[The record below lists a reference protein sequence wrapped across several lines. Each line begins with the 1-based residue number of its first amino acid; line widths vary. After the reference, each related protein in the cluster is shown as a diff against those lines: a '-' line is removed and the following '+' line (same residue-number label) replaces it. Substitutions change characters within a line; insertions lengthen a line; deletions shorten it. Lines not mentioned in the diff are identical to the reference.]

1 MVFFLF
7 NLLPSDVFYFHFLHT
22 HERNICGAENIW
34 VCVVGVTAQ
43 HWQMTISTLATLG
56 HRTNIGHI
64 FPFRQAIIAHQPSV
78 NAPASRNAF
87 LPFLLPPPRPPPNI
101 WIMGGRVNFHHSRGP
116 GQTVWVMTSPPIR
129 GAGDHDSLSEGSLL
143 TRIICSLLTA
153 DH

>member
-1 MVFFLF
+1 MQCIAWFYLHLGWYFLN
-7 NLLPSDVFYFHFLHT
+7 NLSPSDVFYFHFLHT

-78 NAPASRNAF
+78 NAPASQNAF
-87 LPFLLPPPRPPPNI
+87 LLFLLPPPRLPPNI
-101 WIMGGRVNFHHSRGP
+101 WIMGGASIFTIP
-116 GQTVWVMTSPPIR
+116 
-129 GAGDHDSLSEGSLL
+129 EGMVRL
-143 TRIICSLLTA
+143 CG
-153 DH
+153 